1 MRLRKRSQH
10 ITLAIIGATGLFTLG
25 GCSKAPPD
33 IKQTVYSTKQDC
45 LAAWGH
51 VANSC
56 QPAGG
61 QYAGK
66 GYYASPQFDANGE
79 KPKDNKGVV
88 ATVAPALLAG
98 AAVAAAAGA
107 AAAMAQQQQP
117 SSSGSSSSAYVSR
130 SGASSSPTASAAP
143 SSSSHGGFGST
154 SSSSA
159 HSSGG

>member
-1 MRLRKRSQH
+1 MSAKKRSRQ
-10 ITLAIIGATGLFTLG
+10 ITLAIIGASSLFSLG

-45 LAAWGH
+45 LAHWGH

-56 QPAGG
+56 QLAGG

-79 KPKDNKGVV
+79 KPKGNQGVV

-107 AAAMAQQQQP
+107 AAAMAQQQQQP
-117 SSSGSSSSAYVSR
+117 SGSSTSAYVSR
-130 SGASSSPTASAAP
+130 SGSSSAPTASAAAP
-143 SSSSHGGFGST
+143 SGSTHGGFGAH
-154 SSSSA
+154 SSSS
-159 HSSGG
+159 SSGG